1 MALQNLPK
9 LAIVN
14 VQPKFV
20 QGANCCLVL
29 SKKHFASTDWITQRN
44 VAVTNSL
51 IQRLEKELIVRR
63 KRRYVEFTILVTLLS
78 TVILLLG
85 CLGKINVRV
94 SQLLICERA
103 KCVHDTYFSVPLPF
117 LFVDVSSIPP
127 LPGSAVYIPPRFFLR
142 DWGFFFFAPSTLGS
156 GRRRRMLASV
166 KSLGTTCPFVSRSS
180 PWRQTHSRLCA

>member
-85 CLGKINVRV
+85 CLGKINVCV

-103 KCVHDTYFSVPLPF
+103 CMIRTFPFLCHSSYFSIPLRF
-117 LFVDVSSIPP
+117 LRLVRTSSI
-127 LPGSAVYIPPRFFLR
+127 LLF
-142 DWGFFFFAPSTLGS
+142 
-156 GRRRRMLASV
+156 
-166 KSLGTTCPFVSRSS
+166 RSS
-180 PWRQTHSRLCA
+180 MLVSLLGRCSFRQQGNFVYRFHPLICF